1 MIQKEGPWSCVSDR
15 GSWASRGGRGGG
27 TVSESRGGGP
37 RGRGFRRA
45 LLGCPKVW
53 APSVPPRQ
61 PTTAHLAGDPPAGL
75 PWGDSLV

>member
-1 MIQKEGPWSCVSDR
+1 MELCQRQGELGFER
-15 GSWASRGGRGGG
+15 GSGRGDSLR
-27 TVSESRGGGP
+27 VSRWGAPGQGLQK
-37 RGRGFRRA
+37 G